1 VAASDWRIPL
11 RPDRLLSRRI
21 LCDLD
26 GLDLSKPIRLVI
38 YSCLPIQIQRAEV
51 KRRGQLTGVRV
62 PTRFAG
68 EACRGRSPAVL
79 RRLLD
84 DGVSITRRRATR
96 RT

>member
-38 YSCLPIQIQRAEV
+38 YPCLPIQIQRAEV

-62 PTRFAG
+62 T
-68 EACRGRSPAVL
+68 ACR
-79 RRLLD
+79 
-84 DGVSITRRRATR
+84 RRRAAREVYEGDVTDGPGGDGEADEA
-96 RT
+96 